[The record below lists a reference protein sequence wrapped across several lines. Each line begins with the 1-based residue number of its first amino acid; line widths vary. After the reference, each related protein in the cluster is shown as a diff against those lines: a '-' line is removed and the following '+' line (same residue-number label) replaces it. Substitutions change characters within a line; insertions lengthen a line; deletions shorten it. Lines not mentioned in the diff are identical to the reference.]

1 MNIFDEYTF
10 NLLTEL
16 NNNGVEYIV
25 IGGYAVNFHG
35 YRRTTGDIDLWIKPD
50 NTENKNKILLSFR
63 NLNVAEDILAQLN
76 ELDFATPIVF
86 IDGEEPFKIDFITYI
101 SGVNF
106 NDAWQQKTIAVLDG
120 ILIPFIHLNHLI
132 LSKLTTGRPQDKIDI
147 EKLQQIKAIKD
158 KKNNT
163 Y

>member
-10 NLLTEL
+10 NLLNEL
-16 NNNGVEYIV
+16 NKNGVEYLV
-25 IGGYAVNFHG
+25 VGGYAVNFHG

-50 NTENKNKILLSFR
+50 NTENKNKILQSFR
-63 NLNVAEDILAQLN
+63 NLNITEDILTQLN
-76 ELDFATPIVF
+76 ELDFAKPVVF

-120 ILIPFIHLNHLI
+120 ISIPFIRLNHLI

-147 EKLQQIKAIKD
+147 EKLQQIQAIKN
-158 KKNNT
+158 KKS
-163 Y
+163 